1 MKYTLIILLILI
13 WAGPARSFDDICA
26 TTSPFVRSTS
36 AQLDEFAEKHVVQRN
51 FEGAGRVRDVKTGRI
66 ASKYTVIVDCGK
78 NVLVEI
84 PTSSPRVSTNLQI
97 GEYINF
103 SGMANGV
110 YRRRYAETRI
120 NYLLVKFNDNSLI
133 W

>member
-1 MKYTLIILLILI
+1 MKYALIILVILS
-13 WAGPARSFDDICA
+13 WAGPALSFDDICA
-26 TTSPFVRSTS
+26 TASSFVRSTS
-36 AQLDEFAEKHVVQRN
+36 AQLEEFAQKRVAQRN
-51 FEGAGRVRDVKTGRI
+51 FEGTGRVKDVKSGGI

-78 NVLVEI
+78 NILAEI